1 MTDTNTSTSP
11 QYSPATAPRYARRE
25 TGLIL
30 VFALLGTLFDGA
42 EINLVGYPM
51 AYIADGLH
59 VSTIQIVSIV
69 TYQGFASIAGGFLF
83 GWLGDAIGRRKTYA
97 MCVLAFGLA
106 ALLGGF
112 ATDWTTFLLTRLLA
126 GIGMG
131 GLFGLSFSMFTECWT
146 PRRRGAMGGAI
157 QSMFFVGQIITVGVI
172 FACVSALGRDAGWR
186 AGYRLIGVVSL
197 VVAVAAA
204 FWLPESRHWAEYR
217 RALAAGELPERLR
230 PAKIPFSDL
239 VRDGNARLFL
249 TFSGIATATF
259 VASNAIGAY
268 LSTYLLKGQ
277 HLPFGR
283 VTVIVLI
290 GYVATILAY
299 TATGWASD
307 VVSRRR
313 AYLWASVVGTVGF
326 AWFLVLVTSGSDH
339 VSTRFWADQ
348 TFWALVVCA
357 AGFGGFGVMGVWMS
371 EMFPTR
377 LRATGS
383 NSTYY
388 IGRGLGAGVFPLA
401 ALGLAGTVPLAL
413 GLGVIGPALGLVLS
427 LTAPDRTG
435 RAIQSLE

>member
-1 MTDTNTSTSP
+1 MTETSTSP
-11 QYSPATAPRYARRE
+11 QQSPTPTAPLYSRRE
-25 TGLIL
+25 TVLIL
-30 VFALLGTLFDGA
+30 AFALLGTLFDGA

-51 AYIADGLH
+51 AYIADSLH
-59 VSTIQIVSIV
+59 VSTIEIISIA

-112 ATDWTTFLLTRLLA
+112 ATGWTTFLLTRLLA
-126 GIGMG
+126 GLGMG
-131 GLFGLSFSMFTECWT
+131 GLFGLSFSMFTECWKT
-146 PRRRGAMGGAI
+146 RRRGAMGGAI
-157 QSMFFVGQIITVGVI
+157 QSMFFVGQIITVGVV
-172 FACVSALGRDAGWR
+172 FACVSALGHDAGWR
-186 AGYRLIGVVSL
+186 TGYKLIGAVSL

-204 FWLPESRHWAEYR
+204 FWLPESKHWAEYR
-217 RALAAGELPERLR
+217 RALRAGELPERLR
-230 PAKIPFSDL
+230 PAKIPFTDL
-239 VRDGNARLFL
+239 VRDGNARVFL
-249 TFSGIATATF
+249 TFSGVATATF

-283 VTVIVLI
+283 ATVIVLI

-299 TATGWASD
+299 TLTGYASD
-307 VVSRRR
+307 LVSRRR
-313 AYLWASVVGTVGF
+313 AYLWAGVVGTVGF
-326 AWFLVLVTSGSDH
+326 TWFLTLAATGADH
-339 VSTRFWADQ
+339 VGVRFWADQ
-348 TFWALVVCA
+348 TFWALMLCA

-371 EMFPTR
+371 ELFPTR

-413 GLGVIGPALGLVLS
+413 GLGVIGPALGLLLS
-427 LTAPDRTG
+427 FTAPDRTG
-435 RAIQSLE
+435 RTIQSLE